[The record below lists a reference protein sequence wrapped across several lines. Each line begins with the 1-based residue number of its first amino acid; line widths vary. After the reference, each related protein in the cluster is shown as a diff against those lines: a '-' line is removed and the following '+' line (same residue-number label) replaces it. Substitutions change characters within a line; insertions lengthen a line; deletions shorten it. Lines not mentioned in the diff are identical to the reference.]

1 MPRLGLIGGLTGSA
15 VSNAIHNAL
24 KKRPS
29 SSSGS
34 SRRPS
39 SGGSS
44 ISFNPNKDY
53 QAAINDAVSRGDYQ
67 SAAIYEQQRNDKINA
82 GYGGGYGTTNN
93 WSQYLPSSG
102 TSSGS
107 SGGSSGH
114 SQWKGSSGSS
124 SGSSGG
130 SSTNTPVNT
139 TPDWLKQAQANS
151 AAWNATTNQAERDR
165 LHAENEKLY
174 SSHGY
179 TYDNHTGRWSAPS
192 SSSGSS
198 STPGGILGNIASG
211 IMGSTAGAI
220 GNALGNLNSGNSS
233 SGIPNADYSNVDLGN
248 TFWQS
253 ALQGGADINYLQSI
267 ADARLEKAQ
276 NNSELGQFYN
286 DQNQLAMQA
295 YINQLRQQQEY
306 ADAYNQYY
314 EDALQQQQ
322 DAWDAAAEQA
332 ALQYQQMIPTINQ
345 SYDQSARQAYINN
358 RLAQRDLPAQLAAAG
373 ISGQGAAESSI
384 VAQNNA
390 YNAALVQNELARQ
403 NALQDID
410 NSIANAYANASAQGA
425 QSAADILLQQANA
438 QQNILG
444 MQEQMRQNALQGLY
458 NYAGLTG
465 NIGGM
470 PTLSAQE
477 LANNTAYNNALLQ
490 MQQQSQQND
499 QAYNDWSRWFNLFQ
513 AVGRVTN
520 QAMADALGLPIGTTT
535 QQYASMYL

>member
-1 MPRLGLIGGLTGSA
+1 MPRWGSVIGTVIGSA
-15 VSNAIHNAL
+15 L
-24 KKRPS
+24 KGASAANKNKNNS
-29 SSSGS
+29 SSSS
-34 SRRPS
+34 
-39 SGGSS
+39 
-44 ISFNPNKDY
+44 
-53 QAAINDAVSRGDYQ
+53 
-67 SAAIYEQQRNDKINA
+67 
-82 GYGGGYGTTNN
+82 
-93 WSQYLPSSG
+93 
-102 TSSGS
+102 
-107 SGGSSGH
+107 GSSGH

-179 TYDNHTGRWSAPS
+179 TYDSSSGKWNAPS
-192 SSSGSS
+192 SSGSTSSGSTS
-198 STPGGILGNIASG
+198 GSMPGGILGSIASG
-211 IMGSTAGAI
+211 MMGTAAGAI
-220 GNALGNLNSGNSS
+220 GSVLGNRGSGNSS
-233 SGIPNADYSNVDLGN
+233 SGIPSGDYSNVDLGN

-253 ALQGGADINYLQSI
+253 ALQGGADIDYLQSI

-276 NNSELGQFYN
+276 NNSELGKFYN

-306 ADAYNQYY
+306 GDAYNQYY

-470 PTLSAQE
+470 STLSAQE
-477 LANNTAYNNALLQ
+477 LAANTAYNNALLQ

>member
-44 ISFNPNKDY
+44 ISFNPNMDY

-107 SGGSSGH
+107 SGGSSG
-114 SQWKGSSGSS
+114 S
-124 SGSSGG
+124 SSGG
-130 SSTNTPVNT
+130 SFGSTTTTTPTNT
-139 TPDWLKQAQANS
+139 TPDWLQQAQANS
-151 AAWNATTNQAERDR
+151 VAWHATTDQAERDR
-165 LHAENEKLY
+165 LHAENQKLY

-179 TYDNHTGRWSAPS
+179 TYDNNTGRWSAPS

-198 STPGGILGNIASG
+198 SMPGGILGNIAGG
-211 IMGSTAGAI
+211 IMGSAAGAI

-253 ALQGGADINYLQSI
+253 ALQGGANIDYLQSI

-314 EDALQQQQ
+314 EDALAQQQE
-322 DAWDAAAEQA
+322 AWNEAAEQA
-332 ALQYQQMIPTINQ
+332 AMQYQQMIPTINQ

-358 RLAQRDLPAQLAAAG
+358 RLAQRDLPEQLAAAG
-373 ISGQGAAESSI
+373 IAGQGAAESSI

-390 YNAALVQNELARQ
+390 YTAALMQNELARQ
-403 NALQDID
+403 NALDTV
-410 NSIANAYANASAQGA
+410 NNNIANAYANASAQGA
-425 QSAADILLQQANA
+425 QSAADIMLQQANA
-438 QQNILG
+438 QQNILA

-490 MQQQSQQND
+490 MNQQGQQFD
-499 QAYNDWSRWFNLFQ
+499 QQEAEWNRWFNLFQ
-513 AVGRVTN
+513 AAGRVTN

-535 QQYASMYL
+535 AQYQSMYL

>member
-1 MPRLGLIGGLTGSA
+1 MPRLGLIGGLIGSA
-15 VSNAIHNAL
+15 VSNAVNNAL
-24 KKRPS
+24 NKRPS

-44 ISFNPNKDY
+44 ISFNPNMDY

-107 SGGSSGH
+107 SGGSSG
-114 SQWKGSSGSS
+114 S
-124 SGSSGG
+124 SSGG
-130 SSTNTPVNT
+130 SFGSTTTTTPTNT

-151 AAWNATTNQAERDR
+151 AAWNATTDQAERDR
-165 LHAENEKLY
+165 LHAENQKLY

-179 TYDNHTGRWSAPS
+179 TYDNNTGRWSAPS

-198 STPGGILGNIASG
+198 SMPGGILGNIASG
-211 IMGSTAGAI
+211 IMGPAAGAI

-253 ALQGGADINYLQSI
+253 ALQGGADIDYLQSI

-314 EDALQQQQ
+314 EDALAQQQ
-322 DAWDAAAEQA
+322 DAWNAAAEQA

-358 RLAQRDLPAQLAAAG
+358 RLAQRDLPEQLAAAG
-373 ISGQGAAESSI
+373 IAGQGAAESSI

-390 YNAALVQNELARQ
+390 YTAALMQNELARQ
-403 NALQDID
+403 NALDTV
-410 NSIANAYANASAQGA
+410 NNNIANAYANASAQGA
-425 QSAADILLQQANA
+425 QSAADIMLQQANA
-438 QQNILG
+438 QQNILA

-490 MQQQSQQND
+490 MQQQGQTLDQQNA
-499 QAYNDWSRWFNLFQ
+499 AYSR
-513 AVGRVTN
+513 
-520 QAMADALGLPIGTTT
+520 AMEIAS
-535 QQYASMYL
+535 QYYNAYLNSGSQSDLNMYRQWMQRAQSYV